1 MSDTIRGK
9 LCIYKGPLRG
19 KRKGVMLMKKRNYFS
34 VFLTLAVLPALL
46 LCGCEDTAVS
56 YSIAGESQAVSESVD
71 GGSSAADSSSVTGD
85 VSAAGST
92 SATDSSQEEQK
103 IENQE
108 REPEA
113 VLIQVYV
120 CGAVASPG
128 VYTLPEGSR
137 VYEAVEMAGGLL
149 DTADPRALNQAR
161 MLSDGEQVT
170 VLTVEEVQNGE
181 TVEQGSVG
189 EDLSGVS
196 GASDGGK
203 VNINTADEAGLMT
216 IPGIGESRAK
226 AIIAYREENGKFESI
241 EDIMKID
248 GIKEKM
254 FDKIKD
260 SITVS

>member
-1 MSDTIRGK
+1 
-9 LCIYKGPLRG
+9 
-19 KRKGVMLMKKRNYFS
+19 MKKRNYFS

-85 VSAAGST
+85 VSAAGSVF
-92 SATDSSQEEQK
+92 ATDSSQEEQK

-108 REPEA
+108 KEPEA

-137 VYEAVEMAGGLL
+137 VYEAVEMA
-149 DTADPRALNQAR
+149 
-161 MLSDGEQVT
+161 
-170 VLTVEEVQNGE
+170 EEVQNGE
-181 TVEQGSVG
+181 TVEQSSAG

>member
-1 MSDTIRGK
+1 
-9 LCIYKGPLRG
+9 
-19 KRKGVMLMKKRNYFS
+19 MKKRNYFS

-85 VSAAGST
+85 VSAAGSVF
-92 SATDSSQEEQK
+92 ATDSSQEEQK

-108 REPEA
+108 KEPEA

-137 VYEAVEMAGGLL
+137 VYEAVEMAGGFL

-181 TVEQGSVG
+181 TVEQGSAG
-189 EDLSGVS
+189 EDLSG
-196 GASDGGK
+196 ASDRGK

-216 IPGIGESRAK
+216 IPGIGESRAQ

>member
-1 MSDTIRGK
+1 
-9 LCIYKGPLRG
+9 
-19 KRKGVMLMKKRNYFS
+19 
-34 VFLTLAVLPALL
+34 
-46 LCGCEDTAVS
+46 
-56 YSIAGESQAVSESVD
+56 
-71 GGSSAADSSSVTGD
+71 
-85 VSAAGST
+85 
-92 SATDSSQEEQK
+92 
-103 IENQE
+103 
-108 REPEA
+108 
-113 VLIQVYV
+113 
-120 CGAVASPG
+120 
-128 VYTLPEGSR
+128 
-137 VYEAVEMAGGLL
+137 MAGGLL

-181 TVEQGSVG
+181 TVEQGSAG
-189 EDLSGVS
+189 EDLSG
-196 GASDGGK
+196 ASDRGK

-216 IPGIGESRAK
+216 IPGIGESRAQ

>member
-1 MSDTIRGK
+1 M
-9 LCIYKGPLRG
+9 
-19 KRKGVMLMKKRNYFS
+19 
-34 VFLTLAVLPALL
+34 
-46 LCGCEDTAVS
+46 
-56 YSIAGESQAVSESVD
+56 
-71 GGSSAADSSSVTGD
+71 
-85 VSAAGST
+85 
-92 SATDSSQEEQK
+92 
-103 IENQE
+103 
-108 REPEA
+108 
-113 VLIQVYV
+113 
-120 CGAVASPG
+120 
-128 VYTLPEGSR
+128 
-137 VYEAVEMAGGLL
+137 
-149 DTADPRALNQAR
+149 
-161 MLSDGEQVT
+161 
-170 VLTVEEVQNGE
+170 
-181 TVEQGSVG
+181 EQGSVG

>member
-1 MSDTIRGK
+1 MFITGTELTAFAAALRTQGH
-9 LCIYKGPLRG
+9 GPATVVKYHR
-19 KRKGVMLMKKRNYFS
+19 
-34 VFLTLAVLPALL
+34 
-46 LCGCEDTAVS
+46 E
-56 YSIAGESQAVSESVD
+56 
-71 GGSSAADSSSVTGD
+71 
-85 VSAAGST
+85 AAG
-92 SATDSSQEEQK
+92 
-103 IENQE
+103 
-108 REPEA
+108 
-113 VLIQVYV
+113 
-120 CGAVASPG
+120 VAAWLG
-128 VYTLPEGSR
+128 GGEV
-137 VYEAVEMAGGLL
+137 AGGLREA
-149 DTADPRALNQAR
+149 ADPRAQNQAR

-181 TVEQGSVG
+181 TVEQSSAG

>member
-1 MSDTIRGK
+1 
-9 LCIYKGPLRG
+9 
-19 KRKGVMLMKKRNYFS
+19 
-34 VFLTLAVLPALL
+34 
-46 LCGCEDTAVS
+46 
-56 YSIAGESQAVSESVD
+56 
-71 GGSSAADSSSVTGD
+71 
-85 VSAAGST
+85 
-92 SATDSSQEEQK
+92 
-103 IENQE
+103 
-108 REPEA
+108 
-113 VLIQVYV
+113 
-120 CGAVASPG
+120 
-128 VYTLPEGSR
+128 
-137 VYEAVEMAGGLL
+137 MAGGLL

-181 TVEQGSVG
+181 TVEQGSAG